1 MLAHSIKRWAMA
13 IATVAAICGGTAM
26 ACEPYCPPTYVVKRV
41 VCYETATVYETHREA
56 YQVCVTQYDSCGD
69 PYHVYKTRY
78 HDVRTPGRKQVAV
91 VHYETVA
98 K

>member
-1 MLAHSIKRWAMA
+1 MRTLWIKRWAA
-13 IATVAAICGGTAM
+13 ALVTAGAICGGTAM
-26 ACEPYCPPTYVVKRV
+26 ASDTYCPPTYVVKRV

-69 PYHVYKTRY
+69 PYHVYKTCY
-78 HDVRTPGRKQVAV
+78 HDVRTPVQKQVAV
-91 VHYETVA
+91 VHYETVP